1 MSWGVA
7 YGDVRAVVLGRLAQ
21 IDARIEQLSRRLAV
35 IEEKIEAATAKRDN
49 VSMALDAWLCR

>member
-1 MSWGVA
+1 MA